1 MNNIVGL
8 MNVKDY
14 THKFVDDIVITITI
28 TINSYYD

>member
-14 THKFVDDIVITITI
+14 TQKFVDDIVITITI